1 MNRVQRRFCVLTV
14 GRAGSTSLMDCLAQY
29 PDIAVP
35 NKNIACI
42 DQELTHPARIQAH
55 AAAYAELC
63 GRAITTPEQLIEC
76 FFEINSDAAFA
87 GFKTMPN
94 RHKDLGRFVARSD
107 IQFVTLTRRDLAS
120 TVASFLVAMATESW
134 RRSGEPQ
141 AARWQFDVQ
150 RDAPAVLG
158 NLRYVVRSHAQ
169 LNQVRNA
176 IALVYEDLCDPGFFS
191 KELDAFFGRGIRL
204 CDPKP
209 PTSAE
214 AYVAN
219 WQEFHAFVDQAQRQM
234 TAVAPRAM

>member
-1 MNRVQRRFCVLTV
+1 MRRFCVLTV
-14 GRAGSTSLMDCLAQY
+14 GRTGSTSLMDRLEQH

-42 DQELTHPARIQAH
+42 DHELTHPARIQAH

-63 GRAITTPEQLIEC
+63 GRAITTPEELIDC
-76 FFEINSDAAFA
+76 FFAFNSGAAFA

-94 RHKDLGRFVARSD
+94 RHKDLGSFIARPD

-120 TVASFLVAMATESW
+120 TVASFLMAMATESW

-141 AARWQFDVQ
+141 PARWKFDVQ

-169 LNQVRNA
+169 MSQVPNA
-176 IALVYEDLCDPGFFS
+176 IALVYEDLCDPEFSS
-191 KELDAFFGRGIRL
+191 KELDAFFGRPIRL
-204 CDPKP
+204 DDPKP

-214 AYVAN
+214 TYVAN
-219 WQEFHAFVDQAQRQM
+219 WREFRAFVDEAQRQM
-234 TAVAPRAM
+234 AATPRRM